1 MTRLIALESI
11 RERGLR
17 QGIMIQSHPSHI
29 SPHHHPSLTEWLG
42 SNLEPSSELFVQE
55 VIHQTQGWLVVTW
68 GYLNRSIPTNYWY
81 QRPTFQVIDWFTF
94 VAADTWSIFVYVLTV
109 DTFFTDSFF
118 VAVKE
123 IKLYITQWAWHNKEN
138 FILIPEASRFQKF
151 NFKILEVSFF
161 DPPAKSHS

>member
-81 QRPTFQVIDWFTF
+81 QRPTFQVISYNSFLWLTQCSGMCNIKIKVF
-94 VAADTWSIFVYVLTV
+94 WIENCWIEHNSWVYHFKWVSTN
-109 DTFFTDSFF
+109 
-118 VAVKE
+118 K
-123 IKLYITQWAWHNKEN
+123 KLIYE
-138 FILIPEASRFQKF
+138 
-151 NFKILEVSFF
+151 
-161 DPPAKSHS
+161 

>member
-1 MTRLIALESI
+1 MLDIPVPSPVSENSCLEMRRFKMGYFVKPRFHFLEPKCWNKLIYYKGHEISWNSI
-11 RERGLR
+11 SVQTQYIWTLDDASDCTGVRERGLR

-81 QRPTFQVIDWFTF
+81 QRSTFQVI
-94 VAADTWSIFVYVLTV
+94 IR
-109 DTFFTDSFF
+109 
-118 VAVKE
+118 
-123 IKLYITQWAWHNKEN
+123 
-138 FILIPEASRFQKF
+138 LIHFCG
-151 NFKILEVSFF
+151 
-161 DPPAKSHS
+161 